1 MSSKLGSGDVL
12 PAITLQTVNDGK
24 IELPSDVSADFA
36 VVLFYRGH
44 W

>member
-1 MSSKLGSGDVL
+1 MPAKFGSGDVL
-12 PAITLQTVNDGK
+12 PAITLQTVNDGE
-24 IELPSDVSADFA
+24 INLPADVSADFA